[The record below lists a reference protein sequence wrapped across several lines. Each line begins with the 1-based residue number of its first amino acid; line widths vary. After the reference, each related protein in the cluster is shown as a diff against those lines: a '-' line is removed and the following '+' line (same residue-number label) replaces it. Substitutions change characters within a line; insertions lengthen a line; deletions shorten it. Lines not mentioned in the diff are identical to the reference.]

1 VEEEHPGKQR
11 VRWPEQREDVI
22 EALRALGD
30 RDYQDQHWRSGKG
43 LPDLTAAVHWLIDDT
58 FIDQH
63 GARALIPHLFLDHRE
78 ADLVQMVVD
87 ALLPVLDDLG
97 PTAPDNAYLDHPEW
111 INVLNSA
118 GVAYLALSSGK
129 PRS

>member
-1 VEEEHPGKQR
+1 MEDERRGAQW
-11 VRWPEQREDVI
+11 VRSPEQREDVL

-30 RDYQDQHWRSGKG
+30 RGYQDQHWRFGEGS
-43 LPDLTAAVHWLIDDT
+43 PDLTAAVHWLIDDT

-63 GARALIPHLFLDHRE
+63 GARALISHLFVDQRE
-78 ADLVQMVVD
+78 ADLVQTVVD
-87 ALLPVLDDLG
+87 ALLRVLDDLG

-118 GVAYLALSSGK
+118 GAAYLALSSGK
-129 PRS
+129 QSS

>member
-1 VEEEHPGKQR
+1 MEEEHPDKQQ
-11 VRWPEQREDVI
+11 VHWPERRQDVL

-43 LPDLTAAVHWLIDDT
+43 LPDLTAAVHWLIDDS

-63 GARALIPHLFLDHRE
+63 GARALIPHLFIDQRE

-87 ALLPVLDDLG
+87 AVLRLLDDLG

-118 GVAYLALSSGK
+118 GIAYLALSSGK

>member
-1 VEEEHPGKQR
+1 MAEEHPDEQP
-11 VRWPEQREDVI
+11 VRWPERRKDVL
-22 EALRALGD
+22 EALRALSD

-43 LPDLTAAVHWLIDDT
+43 RPDFTAAVHWLIDDT

-63 GARALIPHLFLDHRE
+63 GARALISHLFFDQQE

-87 ALLPVLDDLG
+87 ALLRVLDDLG

-118 GVAYLALSSGK
+118 DAAYVALSSGK
-129 PRS
+129 HSS

>member
-1 VEEEHPGKQR
+1 MEEGHLGEQR
-11 VRWPEQREDVI
+11 VRRPERREDVLH
-22 EALRALGD
+22 ALRALGD

-58 FIDQH
+58 FIDQN
-63 GARALIPHLFLDHRE
+63 GARALIPHLFVDQRE

-87 ALLPVLDDLG
+87 ALLRVLDDLG

-118 GVAYLALSSGK
+118 GVAYLALSSGT